1 MRHCHFFIVEIIA
14 ESVNL
19 MQMLKQNRNYYHH
32 DEKQLGF
39 YKKSAYQNTK
49 YDQKEGC
56 SCNFTLQET
65 NEF

>member
-1 MRHCHFFIVEIIA
+1 
-14 ESVNL
+14 

-49 YDQKEGC
+49 YEQKEGC